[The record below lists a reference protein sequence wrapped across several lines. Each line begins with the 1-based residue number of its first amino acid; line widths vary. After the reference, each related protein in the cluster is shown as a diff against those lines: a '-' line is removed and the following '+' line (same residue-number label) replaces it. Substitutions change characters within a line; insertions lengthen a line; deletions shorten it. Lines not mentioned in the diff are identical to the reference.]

1 MKCDYFSGSY
11 RAGDVRFLL
20 KPIQVDNTPVSI
32 KETLIQSGQKH
43 YSEMLTH
50 EKLPTEEYLSLYKQA
65 LTDNQALMARHV
77 IALAG
82 KILATRPHSITLVSL
97 ARAGTPVGVLLK
109 RVFEQQTGVDVEHYS
124 ISIIRDIGIDT
135 NALLHILEQHDP
147 ESLVFVDGWTGKGVI
162 AKQLEV
168 SLAEFAEHHR
178 IKIRPEL
185 YVLADLC
192 GSAYIS
198 ASWEDY
204 LIPSSILN
212 STVSGLV
219 SRSVIDKNQLSEND
233 FHGCFYY
240 KDYQDADLSSKFVD
254 SIMIKVK
261 DIMASEPLFIEHSE
275 SDEALHKQKLR
286 QTSNYYLAWIREC
299 YNIVNPNLIKPGI
312 GESTRVLLRREAD
325 ILLIRERSDDAVR
338 HLIYLA
344 EHKKLEIH
352 YYPNLPYRATALIKE
367 H

>member
-1 MKCDYFSGSY
+1 
-11 RAGDVRFLL
+11 
-20 KPIQVDNTPVSI
+20 
-32 KETLIQSGQKH
+32 
-43 YSEMLTH
+43 
-50 EKLPTEEYLSLYKQA
+50 QA
-65 LTDNQALMARHV
+65 LAENQALMARHV

-82 KILATRPHSITLVSL
+82 KIIATRPHGITLVSL

-109 RVFEQQTGVDVEHYS
+109 RVFEQQFNVDVEHYS

-135 NALLHILEQHDP
+135 NALLHILERHDP
-147 ESLVFVDGWTGKGVI
+147 KSLVIVDGWTGKGVI
-162 AKQLEV
+162 SKQLEV
-168 SLAEFAEHHR
+168 SLAEFFQHHR
-178 IKIRPEL
+178 IRVRPEL

-192 GSAYIS
+192 GTAYIS
-198 ASWEDY
+198 ASREDY

-219 SRSVIDKNQLSEND
+219 SRSVIDKKQLSESD

-240 KDYQDADLSSKFVD
+240 KDYLEYDLSCEFVD
-254 SIMIKVK
+254 SIMIKVN
-261 DIMASEPLFIEHSE
+261 DIMRSEPLSVNLSE
-275 SDEALHKQKLR
+275 PVEALHKQELR
-286 QTSNYYLAWIREC
+286 HTSKKFLAWISEN

-325 ILLIRERSDDAVR
+325 LLLIRERNDDAVR

-344 EHKKLEIH
+344 EHKKVEIH